1 MKNSIII
8 SIKILTIFT
17 LLTGILYPLLITG
30 IAQITFPDRANGSL
44 LTRKGGL
51 IGSKLIGQEFDS
63 TAYFWSRP
71 SATGYN
77 PIPSGGSNLG
87 PTSNTLKNQVNQR
100 LKTFINSNDISNSKI
115 PNEMIFASASGLDPH
130 ISPSAALLQVNRI
143 AKTRQFSEV
152 RKLELI
158 NLINRLTEGPQ
169 FGIFGNKRINVLLLN
184 LELDKMQ

>member
-1 MKNSIII
+1 MKTSIII
-8 SIKILTIFT
+8 SIKILVIFT
-17 LLTGILYPLLITG
+17 LLTGILYPLLITV
-30 IAQITFPDRANGSL
+30 IAQLTFSDRANGSL
-44 LTRKGGL
+44 LTGKDGL

-87 PTSNTLKNQVNQR
+87 PTSNILKDLVNNR
-100 LKTFINSNDISNSKI
+100 IKTFLNSNEVDKSKI

-130 ISPSAALLQVNRI
+130 IPPSAALLQVNRV

-152 RKLELI
+152 RKRELV

-169 FGIFGNKRINVLLLN
+169 YGIFGNKRINVLLLN